1 MDNTTLIDS
10 VPLTEATRHYTT
22 RATKEVFGSLRL
34 ENDFGQLPR
43 RADDIGMRI
52 NAKKTQLLVIAPNNG
67 CVTSAVMSVGDEAPI
82 ESVDRMRLVGFVFG
96 MTPSAGPLVESIT
109 EMYKRKKWMLY
120 HLRSAGVW
128 GRQLYRLYC
137 CYVRSSVEYCSA
149 VYHAMLNRGQ
159 EEELEAIQ
167 RHAMCVCFGT
177 DRPVEKL
184 MAENGV
190 ETLRSRREKRCDA
203 FVRKA
208 WANPRFGPKWFPMR
222 ETVPWA
228 IRRRGEVQEPVAAT
242 QRRFNSP
249 LAFMR
254 RRANEMRLTVA

>member
-1 MDNTTLIDS
+1 
-10 VPLTEATRHYTT
+10 
-22 RATKEVFGSLRL
+22 
-34 ENDFGQLPR
+34 
-43 RADDIGMRI
+43 MRI

-67 CVTSAVMSVGDEAPI
+67 CVTSAVMSAGDEAPI
-82 ESVDRMRLVGFVFG
+82 ESIDRMRLVGFVFG
-96 MTPSAGPLVESIT
+96 STPSAGPHVESIT

-120 HLRSAGVW
+120 HLRSAGVR

-137 CYVRSSVEYCSA
+137 CYVRSSVEYCLA

-159 EEELEAIQ
+159 EEQLEVIQ
-167 RHAMCVCFGT
+167 RHAMRVCFGT
-177 DRPVEKL
+177 DRPVEEL

-190 ETLRSRREKRCDA
+190 ETLKARRERSCDA
-203 FVRKA
+203 FIRKA

-228 IRRRGEVQEPVAAT
+228 IRRRREVQEPMAAT

-249 LAFMR
+249 LAYMR
-254 RRANEMRLTVA
+254 RRANKMRLTVA